1 MNKCGTCTN
10 RDSDGYC
17 QSDRLSEDYGQYR
30 RTPEAKADALVYSYH
45 EGGGFWVGP
54 NFGCVH
60 WASKGAT
67 V

>member
-10 RDSDGYC
+10 RDSRGYC
-17 QSDRLSEDYGQYR
+17 QSDRLYEDDGQYS
-30 RTPEAKADALVYSYH
+30 PEAEVDALVYSYN

-60 WASKGAT
+60 WAGKEAT
-67 V
+67 S